1 MLQREGYEFIG
12 WDKTFNNVMSDM
24 IIIAQYEE
32 LSTPVAPSI
41 TVPDNATQT
50 VALNENIED
59 IIFEVDNTNADISVT
74 GLPDGVTYEQLGN
87 TVVISGKPTE
97 SGTFTYVVKAEA
109 DGLASTKESV
119 IIVEEQPENPT
130 SVDETAL
137 NYSWKQTQNSVAL
150 EGVNVK
156 IL

>member
-1 MLQREGYEFIG
+1 M
-12 WDKTFNNVMSDM
+12 
-24 IIIAQYEE
+24 
-32 LSTPVAPSI
+32 
-41 TVPDNATQT
+41 
-50 VALNENIED
+50 
-59 IIFEVDNTNADISVT
+59 T

-156 IL
+156 IMTLYSESGARIKTVRGSNEINISELVYGSRFIVVAVVEGKSNPIANKFIK